1 MLRNR
6 IEGPLNKASL
16 KQFLKS
22 EPSLEYL
29 GESVKTSKGTIKFDG
44 VVLDSVTNIKIA
56 IKLKEAKHYL
66 FPLEAMEIDEAYWS
80 ANKNDYVVVEV
91 PYFIQLTNETFE
103 HYFGRKPQALIL
115 SDHPSGFGDYESVPP
130 ANFCSMGVN
139 SFLKELGELPSETFG
154 IVYESLLDR
163 CFSKDGDPYL
173 TLPIDMLDEDFW
185 ETFNGD
191 ENNDEEDEKN

>member
-1 MLRNR
+1 MRRNL
-6 IEGPLNKASL
+6 IEGPLCKSNL
-16 KQFLKS
+16 KQFLKN

-29 GESVKTSKGTIKFDG
+29 GESVKTAKGTIKFDG

-66 FPLEAMEIDEAYWS
+66 FPSEAMEVNKAHWA
-80 ANKNDYVVVEV
+80 ANKSDYVVIEV
-91 PYFIQLTNETFE
+91 PYFIQFTNETFE

-115 SDHPSGFGDYESVPP
+115 SDHPSGFGDFQAVPP

-139 SFLKELGELPSETFG
+139 TFLKELGELPSETFG

-163 CFSKDGDPYL
+163 CFSKNGDPYL

-185 ETFNGD
+185 ETF
-191 ENNDEEDEKN
+191 EEDGSNENENE